1 MGLADH
7 AKAAE
12 CFAEARHI
20 WEQRSEDGV
29 ELAPSTQLAVMA
41 AEGRV
46 ALRRGALS
54 EAIGVLQAA
63 LHMAERTEDL
73 QFELELN
80 DLLGTAFKRSGRFE
94 EALECREK
102 HDALYRKLFTH
113 ATDLRLRTLQVA
125 HEMTAA
131 RQQAEILRLRNHDVE
146 ALASQPAALS
156 GLSDTAAIQLDAFER
171 LAVLAEFRD
180 VDTGEHTKRVGDMSA
195 EIAHALA
202 ENPDWCERL
211 RLAARLHDI
220 GKVAVPDAVLLKA
233 SALTVDEFELMKTH
247 TSVGHQILAGSSS
260 PLFQLAAELA
270 LSHHEWWDGSGYP
283 HGLSADAIPL
293 SGRIAAIADVFDALC
308 SRRAYKRAWP
318 MAEAAR
324 FIISG
329 SGAQFEPRLVEAFI
343 AVLVARHPH
352 LAPELR

>member
-1 MGLADH
+1 
-7 AKAAE
+7 
-12 CFAEARHI
+12 
-20 WEQRSEDGV
+20 
-29 ELAPSTQLAVMA
+29 
-41 AEGRV
+41 
-46 ALRRGALS
+46 
-54 EAIGVLQAA
+54 VLQAA

-131 RQQAEILRLRNHDVE
+131 RQQAEILRLRNHDLEVLASHP
-146 ALASQPAALS
+146 ALAGSN
-156 GLSDTAAIQLDAFER
+156 DTASIQLDAFER

-283 HGLSADAIPL
+283 YGLSADAIPL

-329 SGAQFEPRLVEAFI
+329 SGAQFEPRLVEAFL
-343 AVLVARHPH
+343 AVLLARHPH